1 MYSQMHNPAHPGTLV
16 REYIGDRSIGSVAK
30 HLGVAR
36 ATLSRIVNGN
46 SSITADMSIRLSEA
60 FGVSPD
66 LLLRMQTQYDLWL
79 QSQRT
84 RKKIKPLGR
93 AA

>member
-1 MYSQMHNPAHPGTLV
+1 MYSQMYNPAHPGLLV
-16 REYIGDRSIGSVAK
+16 REYIGERSIGLVAK
-30 HLGVAR
+30 HIGVAR

-46 SSITADMSIRLSEA
+46 SAITADMSIRLSEA

-66 LLLRMQTQYDLWL
+66 LLLRMQAQYDLW
-79 QSQRT
+79 QESQRA
-84 RKKIKPLGR
+84 RKKIKPLGN

>member
-1 MYSQMHNPAHPGTLV
+1 MYSQMHNPAHPGLLV
-16 REYIGDRSIGSVAK
+16 REYLGERSIGAVAK

-46 SSITADMSIRLSEA
+46 SAITADMSIRLSQA
-60 FGVSPD
+60 FGVAPD
-66 LLLRMQTQYDLWL
+66 LLLRMQVQYDLW
-79 QSQRT
+79 QESQRA
-84 RKKIKPLGR
+84 RKKIKPISK

>member
-1 MYSQMHNPAHPGTLV
+1 MTSQMHNPAHPGLLV
-16 REYIGDRSIGSVAK
+16 REYIGERSIGAVAK

-46 SSITADMSIRLSEA
+46 SAISADMSLRLSQA
-60 FGVSPD
+60 FGVAPD
-66 LLLRMQTQYDLWL
+66 LLLRMQAQYDLW
-79 QSQRT
+79 QEMQRG
-84 RKKIKPLGR
+84 RKKIKPISK

>member
-1 MYSQMHNPAHPGTLV
+1 MYSQMHNPAHPGMLV
-16 REYIGDRSIGSVAK
+16 REYIGDRSISSVAE
-30 HLGVAR
+30 HIGVAR
-36 ATLSRIVNGN
+36 ATLSRIVNGS

-66 LLLRMQTQYDLWL
+66 LLLRMQAQYDLW
-79 QSQRT
+79 QESQHA

-93 AA
+93 VA

>member
-1 MYSQMHNPAHPGTLV
+1 MSSQMHNPAHPGLLV
-16 REYIGDRSIGSVAK
+16 REYIGDRSIGAVAK

-36 ATLSRIVNGN
+36 ATLSRIVNG
-46 SSITADMSIRLSEA
+46 SSAISADMSIRLSEA

-66 LLLRMQTQYDLWL
+66 LLLRMQTQYDLW
-79 QSQRT
+79 QQMQRS
-84 RKKIKPLGR
+84 RKKIKPIAK